1 MIFAKKIEPIFRNE
15 FVKIWN
21 FGKVS
26 QGIVKNEESNSHIH
40 FLIVTKQQTQM
51 SSYQLGKWD
60 LTELVKNP
68 KSPAF
73 QKQIQELE
81 RQAKKFEKIKSKLN
95 PKMSSK
101 QFMNI
106 LHQVEEISEN
116 MSRIGGYASLSYSS
130 DTQSDEATS
139 LMTKMSKLG
148 SEISNKI
155 LFFDLWWKTQ
165 VDNKNAKRLM
175 KDAGELTE
183 YLSHKRLFAKYALSE
198 PEERIINT
206 LDVTGISA
214 LVKLYDKITNSFEY
228 KMKVGS
234 KIKTM
239 TREELTNYVRSTNPK
254 IRETAYKTILSK
266 YSENKGVVGE
276 IYQNIVQN
284 WKDEGIEI
292 RGYKS
297 PISMRNIGN
306 DVDDKTIDSLLS
318 ICKKNSPIF
327 QKFFIQK
334 AKMLKMK
341 KLRRYDLYAPAA
353 ANIKEKNYSYD
364 KSVKLVFESLGKF
377 SSTLEEHARKVFNEN
392 HIDSDIRQG
401 KRDGAFCSTLTP
413 KITPYVLVNF
423 TGKSRD
429 VFTLAHELGHAVH
442 SQTAQDRS
450 ILVQDAPLPLAETA
464 STFSELLL
472 YDNLSNKISD
482 DEKKAMLSE
491 KIDDLYATILR
502 QSFFTIFEVDAHKQI
517 GNGTTIDEISNT
529 YLKNLKVQFGNSVSL
544 SDDFEI
550 EWSCIPHFYH
560 TPFYCYAYSFG
571 NLLALSLFQRYKK
584 EGKDFVPAYIN
595 ILAAGGSKKPEK
607 LLSEYGFDITSPKF
621 WQEGFDYVKDQVNTL
636 ASLN

>member
-1 MIFAKKIEPIFRNE
+1 MAE
-15 FVKIWN
+15 
-21 FGKVS
+21 
-26 QGIVKNEESNSHIH
+26 
-40 FLIVTKQQTQM
+40 
-51 SSYQLGKWD
+51 YQLGGWD
-60 LTELVKNP
+60 LSELVKNP

-81 RQAKKFEKIKSKLN
+81 KQAKKFEKIKSNLD

-101 QFMNI
+101 RFRGI
-106 LHQVEEISEN
+106 LQNVEEISEK
-116 MSRIGGYASLSYSS
+116 MSKIGGYASLSYSS

-139 LMTKMSKLG
+139 LMTRMSKLG

-165 VDNKNAKRLM
+165 VDEKNAKRLI

-183 YLSHKRLFAKYALSE
+183 YLVHKRLFAKYALSE

-214 LVKLYDKITNSFEY
+214 LVKLYDKITNAYEY
-228 KMKVGS
+228 KMKIGNKT
-234 KIKTM
+234 KIM
-239 TREELTNYVRSTNPK
+239 TREELTNYVRSTSPK
-254 IRETAYKTILSK
+254 IRETAYKTILTK
-266 YSENKGVVGE
+266 YTENKGVIGE
-276 IYQNIVQN
+276 IYQNIVLN
-284 WKDEGIEI
+284 WRDEGIEI

-306 DVDDKTIDSLLS
+306 DVDDKTIESLLS
-318 ICKKNSPIF
+318 VCRKNSPVF
-327 QKFFIQK
+327 QKFFAQK
-334 AKMLKMK
+334 AKMLKIK
-341 KLRRYDLYAPAA
+341 KLRRYDVYAPAA
-353 ANIKEKNYSYD
+353 ANIKEKNYTYS

-377 SSTLEEHARKVFNEN
+377 SETLEGFARKVFNEN
-392 HIDSDIRQG
+392 HIDSAIRQG

-423 TGKSRD
+423 TGNSRD

-442 SQTAQDRS
+442 SQAAQNRS

-472 YDNLSNKISD
+472 YDNLSDKISD
-482 DEKKAMLSE
+482 DEKKIMLSE
-491 KIDDLYATILR
+491 KIDDLYATIMR

-517 GNGTTIDEISNT
+517 GKGTTVDEISKT
-529 YLKNLKVQFGNSVSL
+529 YLQNLKEQFGNSVSL
-544 SDDFEI
+544 SEDFAI

-584 EGKDFVPAYIN
+584 EGKDFVSSYIN

-607 LLSEYGFDITSPKF
+607 LLSEYGFDIRSPKF
-621 WQEGFDYVKDQVNTL
+621 WQEGFDYVDEQVKTL
-636 ASLN
+636 SSLN

>member
-1 MIFAKKIEPIFRNE
+1 M
-15 FVKIWN
+15 
-21 FGKVS
+21 S
-26 QGIVKNEESNSHIH
+26 Q
-40 FLIVTKQQTQM
+40 
-51 SSYQLGKWD
+51 YQLGTWD
-60 LTELVKNP
+60 LSELAKNP

-81 RQAKKFEKIKSKLN
+81 NQAKKFEKIKSKLD

-101 QFMNI
+101 KFMEMLSQI
-106 LHQVEEISEN
+106 EEISEK
-116 MSRIGGYASLSYSS
+116 MSKIGGYASLSYSS

-139 LMTKMSKLG
+139 LMTRMSKLG
-148 SEISNKI
+148 SDISNKI

-165 VDNKNAKRLM
+165 IDEKNAKRLI
-175 KDAGELTE
+175 KDAGELSE
-183 YLSHKRLFAKYALSE
+183 YLAHKRLIAKYSLSE

-214 LVKLYDKITNSFEY
+214 LVKLYDKITNAFEY
-228 KMKVGS
+228 QMKIGG
-234 KIKTM
+234 KTKKM
-239 TREELTNYVRSTNPK
+239 TREELTNYVRDTNPK
-254 IRETAYKTILSK
+254 IRETAYKTILGK
-266 YSENKGVVGE
+266 YNENKGVVGE
-276 IYQNIVQN
+276 IYQNIVLN
-284 WKDEGIEI
+284 WKDEGIDI
-292 RGYKS
+292 RGYKT

-306 DVDDKTIDSLLS
+306 DVDDKTIESLLAV
-318 ICKKNSPIF
+318 CKKNAPVF
-327 QKFFIQK
+327 QKFFVQK

-341 KLRRYDLYAPAA
+341 KLRRYDIYAPAA
-353 ANIKEKNYSYD
+353 ANIKEKNYSYN
-364 KSVKLVFESLGKF
+364 KSVKLVFESLGRF
-377 SSTLEEHARKVFNEN
+377 SSTLEDFARKVFNEN
-392 HIDSDIRQG
+392 HIDSSVRQG

-442 SQTAQDRS
+442 SQAAQERS

-472 YDNLSNKISD
+472 YDNISDKISD
-482 DEKKAMLSE
+482 DEKKIMLSE

-517 GNGTTIDEISNT
+517 GEGTTIDEISKT
-529 YLKNLKVQFGNSVSL
+529 YLQNLKQQFGKSVDVT
-544 SDDFEI
+544 DDFAI

-584 EGKDFVPAYIN
+584 EGRDFVPAYID

-607 LLSEYGFDITSPKF
+607 LLQEHGLDIRSTKF
-621 WQEGFDYVKDQVNTL
+621 WQEGFDYVSKQVKTL
-636 ASLN
+636 SSLN

>member
-1 MIFAKKIEPIFRNE
+1 MN
-15 FVKIWN
+15 
-21 FGKVS
+21 
-26 QGIVKNEESNSHIH
+26 H
-40 FLIVTKQQTQM
+40 FLIVRI
-51 SSYQLGKWD
+51 SHQLMTTYHPGIWD
-60 LTELVKNP
+60 LTKLVKNP

-73 QKQIQELE
+73 QKQIKELE
-81 RQAKKFEKIKSKLN
+81 KQAVSFEKIKSKLN
-95 PKMSSK
+95 PKISSTNFK
-101 QFMNI
+101 NI
-106 LHQVEEISEN
+106 LQQVEEISEN

-130 DTQSDEATS
+130 NTQSDEATS
-139 LMTKMSKLG
+139 LMSRMSKLG

-165 VDNKNAKRLM
+165 VDEKNAKRLM
-175 KDAGELTE
+175 KDAGELRE

-198 PEERIINT
+198 PEEKIINT

-214 LVKLYDKITNSFEY
+214 LVKLYDKITNSYEY
-228 KMKVGS
+228 KMKIGNKNKVL
-234 KIKTM
+234 

-254 IRETAYKTILSK
+254 IRETAYKTILGK
-266 YSENKGVVGE
+266 YIENKGVIGE
-276 IYQNIVQN
+276 IYQNIVRN

-306 DVDDKTIDSLLS
+306 DVDDKTIESLLAV
-318 ICKKNSPIF
+318 CRKNSPVF
-327 QKFFIQK
+327 QKFFQQK
-334 AKMLKMK
+334 AKMLKLK
-341 KLRRYDLYAPAA
+341 KLRRYDVYAPAT
-353 ANIKEKNYSYD
+353 ANIKEKNYTYD

-377 SSTLEEHARKVFNEN
+377 SSTLEDYAKKVFNEN
-392 HIDSDIRQG
+392 HVDSEIRQG
-401 KRDGAFCSTLTP
+401 KRDGAFCSTLSPKRTP
-413 KITPYVLVNF
+413 FVLVNF

-442 SQTAQDRS
+442 SQAAQDRS

-472 YDNLSNKISD
+472 YDNLSDKISNN
-482 DEKKAMLSE
+482 EKKIMLSE

-502 QSFFTIFEVDAHKQI
+502 QSFFTIFEVNAHKQI
-517 GNGTTIDEISNT
+517 GEGTTIDEISKL
-529 YLKNLKVQFGNSVSL
+529 YLQNLKEQFGNSVTL
-544 SDDFEI
+544 SDDFAI

-607 LLSEYGFDITSPKF
+607 LLSEYGFDIRSPKF
-621 WQEGFDYVKDQVNTL
+621 WQEGFDYVKEQVKAL
-636 ASLN
+636 SALN

>member
-1 MIFAKKIEPIFRNE
+1 
-15 FVKIWN
+15 
-21 FGKVS
+21 
-26 QGIVKNEESNSHIH
+26 
-40 FLIVTKQQTQM
+40 M
-51 SSYQLGKWD
+51 SSYQLGTWD
-60 LTELVKNP
+60 LTKLVKNP
-68 KSPAF
+68 KGPAF
-73 QKQIQELE
+73 QKQIKELE
-81 RQAKKFEKIKSKLN
+81 SQAIKFEKMKSKLD

-116 MSRIGGYASLSYSS
+116 MNKIGGYASLSYSS

-148 SEISNKI
+148 AEISNKI

-165 VDNKNAKRLM
+165 VDEKNAKRLM
-175 KDAGELTE
+175 KDAGEITE

-228 KMKVGS
+228 KMKIGNKS
-234 KIKTM
+234 KVM

-266 YSENKGVVGE
+266 YSDNKGVVGE
-276 IYQNIVQN
+276 IYQNIVLN

-292 RGYKS
+292 RGYES

-306 DVDDKTIDSLLS
+306 DIDDKTIESLLS
-318 ICKKNSPIF
+318 VCKKNSPVF
-327 QKFFIQK
+327 QKFFVQK
-334 AKMLKMK
+334 AKMLNMK
-341 KLRRYDLYAPAA
+341 KLRRYDLYAPATSK
-353 ANIKEKNYSYD
+353 IKEKNYSYD

-377 SSTLEEHARKVFNEN
+377 SSTLEEYARKVFNEN
-392 HIDSDIRQG
+392 HIDSAIRQG
-401 KRDGAFCSTLTP
+401 KRDGAFCSTLSP

-442 SQTAQDRS
+442 SQAAQDRS

-472 YDNLSNKISD
+472 YDNISDKISD
-482 DEKKAMLSE
+482 NEKKVMLSE

-502 QSFFTIFEVDAHKQI
+502 QSFFTIFEIDAHKQI
-517 GNGTTIDEISNT
+517 GEGTTIDEISKT
-529 YLKNLKVQFGNSVSL
+529 YLNNLKAQFGNSMSL
-544 SDDFEI
+544 TEDFAI

-584 EGKDFVPAYIN
+584 EGKDFVPAYIS

-607 LLSEYGFDITSPKF
+607 LLAEYGFDISSPKF
-621 WQEGFDYVKDQVNTL
+621 WQEGFNYVKEQVKAL
-636 ASLN
+636 SLLN

>member
-1 MIFAKKIEPIFRNE
+1 
-15 FVKIWN
+15 
-21 FGKVS
+21 
-26 QGIVKNEESNSHIH
+26 
-40 FLIVTKQQTQM
+40 M
-51 SSYQLGKWD
+51 SEYKLDKWD
-60 LTELVKNP
+60 LSELAKDP

-73 QKQIQELE
+73 QKQIRDVEAM
-81 RQAKKFEKIKSKLN
+81 AKKFEKIKTNLD
-95 PKMSSK
+95 PKMTSK
-101 QFMNI
+101 KFMDI
-106 LHQVEEISEN
+106 LHEVEEISEK
-116 MSRIGGYASLSYSS
+116 MSKIGGYASLSYSA

-139 LMTKMSKLG
+139 LMTRMSKLG

-165 VDNKNAKRLM
+165 VDDKNAKRLI
-175 KDAGELTE
+175 KDSGELAE

-198 PEERIINT
+198 PEEKIINT

-214 LVKLYDKITNSFEY
+214 LVKLYDKMTSVYEY
-228 KMKVGS
+228 KMKVGN
-234 KIKTM
+234 KIKKM
-239 TREELTNYVRSTNPK
+239 TREEITNYIRNANPK
-254 IRETAYKTILSK
+254 IRETAYKTILTK
-266 YSENKGVVGE
+266 YTENKGVIGE
-276 IYQNIVQN
+276 IYQNIVLN

-306 DVDDKTIDSLLS
+306 NVDDKTIESLLTV
-318 ICKKNSPIF
+318 CKRNSPVF

-353 ANIKEKNYSYD
+353 ANIKEKNYQYD
-364 KSVKLVFESLGKF
+364 KSVKLVFESLKRF
-377 SSTLEEHARKVFNEN
+377 SPKLEEFARKVFNEK
-392 HIDSDIRQG
+392 HVDSSIRVG

-423 TGKSRD
+423 TGKTRD

-472 YDNLSNKISD
+472 YDNLSDKITD
-482 DEKKAMLSE
+482 DEKRIMLSE
-491 KIDDLYATILR
+491 KIDDLYATIMR
-502 QSFFTIFEVDAHKQI
+502 QSFFTIFEVAAHEQI
-517 GNGTTIDEISNT
+517 GKGTTIDEISKT
-529 YLKNLKVQFGNSVSL
+529 YLQNLKEQFGNSVAVSE
-544 SDDFEI
+544 DFAI

-584 EGKDFVPAYIN
+584 EGTDFVSSYIN

-607 LLSEYGFDITSPKF
+607 LLAEYGFDISSQKF
-621 WQEGFDYVKDQVNTL
+621 WQEGFDYVESQVRAL
-636 ASLN
+636 SALN

>member
-1 MIFAKKIEPIFRNE
+1 MPE
-15 FVKIWN
+15 
-21 FGKVS
+21 
-26 QGIVKNEESNSHIH
+26 
-40 FLIVTKQQTQM
+40 
-51 SSYQLGKWD
+51 YQLGKWN

-68 KSPAF
+68 KSQAF

-81 RQAKKFEKIKSKLN
+81 RQASKFEKIKSKLD

-101 QFMNI
+101 QFMKI
-106 LHQVEEISEN
+106 IQQVEEISEN
-116 MSRIGGYASLSYSS
+116 MSKIGGYASLAYSS

-165 VDNKNAKRLM
+165 IDEKNAKRLM
-175 KDAGELTE
+175 VNAGEITE

-214 LVKLYDKITNSFEY
+214 LVKLYDKITNAFEY
-228 KMKVGS
+228 KMNIGNKS
-234 KIKTM
+234 KIM

-254 IRETAYKTILSK
+254 LRETAYKTMLTK
-266 YSENKGVVGE
+266 YFDNKGVVGE
-276 IYQNIVQN
+276 IYQNIVLN

-292 RGYKS
+292 RRYKS

-318 ICKKNSPIF
+318 VCKKNSPVF

-341 KLRRYDLYAPAA
+341 KLRRYDLYAPATSS
-353 ANIKEKNYSYD
+353 IKEKNYSYNN
-364 KSVKLVFESLGKF
+364 SVKLVFESLGKF
-377 SSTLEEHARKVFNEN
+377 SDKLEEYARKVFNEN
-392 HIDSDIRQG
+392 HIDSEIRQG

-413 KITPYVLVNF
+413 KITPFVLVNF

-442 SQTAQDRS
+442 SQAAQDRS

-472 YDNLSNKISD
+472 YDNLSEKISD
-482 DEKKAMLSE
+482 DEKKIMLSE

-517 GNGTTIDEISNT
+517 GEGTTIDEISKT
-529 YLKNLKVQFGNSVSL
+529 YLQNLKVQFGDSVSL
-544 SDDFEI
+544 TDDFAI

-584 EGKDFVPAYIN
+584 EGKDFVPSYID
-595 ILAAGGSKKPEK
+595 ILSAGGSKKPEK
-607 LLSEYGFDITSPKF
+607 LLSEQGFDIASPKF
-621 WQEGFDYVKDQVNTL
+621 WQEGFDYVKKQVGTL

>member
-1 MIFAKKIEPIFRNE
+1 MSEYKLDK
-15 FVKIWN
+15 WN
-21 FGKVS
+21 
-26 QGIVKNEESNSHIH
+26 
-40 FLIVTKQQTQM
+40 
-51 SSYQLGKWD
+51 
-60 LTELVKNP
+60 LTELVKDP

-73 QKQIQELE
+73 QKQISDLE
-81 RQAKKFEKIKSKLN
+81 ALAKKFEKIKSKLD

-101 QFMNI
+101 KFMDI
-106 LHQVEEISEN
+106 LHEIEDISEK
-116 MSRIGGYASLSYSS
+116 MSRIGGYASLSYSA

-139 LMTKMSKLG
+139 LMTRMSKLG

-165 VDNKNAKRLM
+165 VDDKNAKRLI
-175 KDAGELTE
+175 KDSGELSE

-198 PEERIINT
+198 PEEKIINT

-214 LVKLYDKITNSFEY
+214 LVKICDKMTSAYEY
-228 KMKVGS
+228 KMNVGG
-234 KIKTM
+234 KTKKM
-239 TREELTNYVRSTNPK
+239 TREEITNYIRNTNPK
-254 IRETAYKTILSK
+254 IRETAYKTILTK
-266 YSENKGVVGE
+266 YTENKGVLGE
-276 IYQNIVQN
+276 IYQNIVLN

-306 DVDDKTIDSLLS
+306 DIDDKTIESLLTV
-318 ICKKNSPIF
+318 CRRNSPVF
-327 QKFFIQK
+327 QKFFTQK

-353 ANIKEKNYSYD
+353 SNIKEKNYQYD
-364 KSVKLVFESLGKF
+364 KSVKLVFESLKRF
-377 SSTLEEHARKVFNEN
+377 SPKLEEFAKKVFNEK
-392 HIDSDIRQG
+392 HVDSSIRVG

-423 TGKSRD
+423 TGKTRD
-429 VFTLAHELGHAVH
+429 VFTLAHELGHAIH

-472 YDNLSNKISD
+472 YDNLSDRITD
-482 DEKKAMLSE
+482 DEKKIMLSE
-491 KIDDLYATILR
+491 KIDDLYATIMR
-502 QSFFTIFEVDAHKQI
+502 QAFFTIFEVAAHEQI
-517 GNGTTIDEISNT
+517 GKGTTVDEISKT
-529 YLKNLKVQFGNSVSL
+529 YLQNLKEQFGNSVVVSE
-544 SDDFEI
+544 DFAV

-584 EGKDFVPAYIN
+584 EGSDFVPSYIN

-607 LLSEYGFDITSPKF
+607 LLAEYGFDISSQKF
-621 WQEGFDYVKDQVNTL
+621 WQEGFDYIESQVKAL
-636 ASLN
+636 SALN

>member
-1 MIFAKKIEPIFRNE
+1 MTNYK
-15 FVKIWN
+15 
-21 FGKVS
+21 
-26 QGIVKNEESNSHIH
+26 
-40 FLIVTKQQTQM
+40 
-51 SSYQLGKWD
+51 LGTWD
-60 LTELVKNP
+60 LSELVKNP
-68 KSPAF
+68 KSLAF
-73 QKQIQELE
+73 QKQIKELE
-81 RQAKKFEKIKSKLN
+81 NQAIKFEKIKSKLN

-101 QFMNI
+101 KFMNI
-106 LHQVEEISEN
+106 IQQIEEISKN
-116 MSRIGGYASLSYSS
+116 MSKIGGYASLSYSS

-165 VDNKNAKRLM
+165 VDDKNAKRLM
-175 KDAGELTE
+175 KDAGEITE

-214 LVKLYDKITNSFEY
+214 LVKLYDKITNAFEY
-228 KMKVGS
+228 KMKIGNKS
-234 KIKTM
+234 KTM
-239 TREELTNYVRSTNPK
+239 TREEITNYVRSTNPK
-254 IRETAYKTILSK
+254 IRETAYKTILTK
-266 YSENKGVVGE
+266 YTENKGVVGE
-276 IYQNIVQN
+276 IYQNIVLN
-284 WKDEGIEI
+284 WRDEGIEI
-292 RGYKS
+292 RGYES

-306 DVDDKTIDSLLS
+306 DVDDKTIESLLS
-318 ICKKNSPIF
+318 ICRKNSPVF
-327 QKFFIQK
+327 QKFFVQK
-334 AKMLKMK
+334 AKMLKIK

-353 ANIKEKNYSYD
+353 ANIKEKNYAYD

-377 SSTLEEHARKVFNEN
+377 SNTLEEYARKVFNEN
-392 HIDSDIRQG
+392 HIDSAIRQG

-442 SQTAQDRS
+442 SQAAQDRS

-472 YDNLSNKISD
+472 YDNLSDKISD
-482 DEKKAMLSE
+482 NEKKIMLAE
-491 KIDDLYATILR
+491 KIDDLYATIMR
-502 QSFFTIFEVDAHKQI
+502 QSFFTIFEVDAHKQM
-517 GNGTTIDEISNT
+517 GKGTTINEISKT
-529 YLKNLKVQFGNSVSL
+529 YLQNLKEQFGNSVSL
-544 SDDFEI
+544 SDDFAI

-584 EGKDFVPAYIN
+584 EGKDFVPAYMS

-607 LLSEYGFDITSPKF
+607 LLAEYGFDIRSPKF
-621 WQEGFDYVKDQVNTL
+621 WQEGFDYVNEQVKAL
-636 ASLN
+636 ALLN

>member
-1 MIFAKKIEPIFRNE
+1 MVE
-15 FVKIWN
+15 
-21 FGKVS
+21 
-26 QGIVKNEESNSHIH
+26 
-40 FLIVTKQQTQM
+40 
-51 SSYQLGKWD
+51 YQLGGWD
-60 LTELVKNP
+60 LSELAKNP
-68 KSPAF
+68 KSQAF
-73 QKQIQELE
+73 QKQIKELE
-81 RQAKKFEKIKSKLN
+81 NQAKKFEKIKLKLD

-101 QFMNI
+101 KFMSI
-106 LHQVEEISEN
+106 LQDVEKISEK
-116 MSRIGGYASLSYSS
+116 MSKIGGYASLSYSS

-148 SEISNKI
+148 SEISNRI

-165 VDNKNAKRLM
+165 VDEKNAKRLI
-175 KDAGELTE
+175 KDAGELAE

-214 LVKLYDKITNSFEY
+214 LVKLYDKITNAYEY
-228 KMKVGS
+228 KMKIGS
-234 KIKTM
+234 KTKKM
-239 TREELTNYVRSTNPK
+239 TREELTNYVRSTSPK
-254 IRETAYKTILSK
+254 IRETAYKTILTK
-266 YSENKGVVGE
+266 YTENKGVIGE
-276 IYQNIVQN
+276 IYQNIVLN

-292 RGYKS
+292 RGYDS

-306 DVDDKTIDSLLS
+306 NVDDKTIESLLS
-318 ICKKNSPIF
+318 VCRKNSPIF
-327 QKFFIQK
+327 QKFFVQK
-334 AKMLKMK
+334 AKMLKIK
-341 KLRRYDLYAPAA
+341 KLRRYDVYAPAA
-353 ANIKEKNYSYD
+353 ANIKEKNYTYS

-377 SSTLEEHARKVFNEN
+377 SETLEEFARKVFNEN
-392 HIDSDIRQG
+392 HIDSSVRQG

-442 SQTAQDRS
+442 SQAAQDRS

-472 YDNLSNKISD
+472 YDNLSDKISD
-482 DEKKAMLSE
+482 DEKKIVLSE

-517 GNGTTIDEISNT
+517 GEGTTVNEISKT
-529 YLKNLKVQFGNSVSL
+529 YLQNLKEQFGNSVSL
-544 SDDFEI
+544 SEDFAI

-584 EGKDFVPAYIN
+584 EGKDFVSSYIN
-595 ILAAGGSKKPEK
+595 ILAAGGAKKPEK
-607 LLSEYGFDITSPKF
+607 LLSEYGFDIRSPKF
-621 WQEGFDYVKDQVNTL
+621 WQEGFDYVNEQVKAL
-636 ASLN
+636 SSLN

>member
-1 MIFAKKIEPIFRNE
+1 MSEYKLDK
-15 FVKIWN
+15 WN
-21 FGKVS
+21 
-26 QGIVKNEESNSHIH
+26 
-40 FLIVTKQQTQM
+40 
-51 SSYQLGKWD
+51 
-60 LTELVKNP
+60 LTELVKDP

-73 QKQIQELE
+73 QKQISDLE
-81 RQAKKFEKIKSKLN
+81 ALAKKFEKIKSKID

-101 QFMNI
+101 KFMDI
-106 LHQVEEISEN
+106 LHEIEDISEK
-116 MSRIGGYASLSYSS
+116 MSRIGGYASLSYSA

-139 LMTKMSKLG
+139 LMTRMSKLG

-165 VDNKNAKRLM
+165 VDDKNAKRLIVES
-175 KDAGELTE
+175 GELAE

-198 PEERIINT
+198 PEEKIINT

-214 LVKLYDKITNSFEY
+214 LVKLYDKMTSAYEY
-228 KMKVGS
+228 KMKVGD
-234 KIKTM
+234 KIKKM
-239 TREELTNYVRSTNPK
+239 TREEITNYIRSTNPK
-254 IRETAYKTILSK
+254 IRETAYKTILTK
-266 YSENKGVVGE
+266 YTENKGVIGE
-276 IYQNIVQN
+276 IYQNIVLN

-306 DVDDKTIDSLLS
+306 DVDDKTIESLLNV
-318 ICKKNSPIF
+318 CRKNSPVF

-341 KLRRYDLYAPAA
+341 KLRRYDLYAPSTS
-353 ANIKEKNYSYD
+353 NIKEKNYKYD
-364 KSVKLVFESLGKF
+364 KSVKIVFESLRRF
-377 SSTLEEHARKVFNEN
+377 SPKLEEFAKKVFDEK
-392 HIDSDIRQG
+392 HVDSSIRTG
-401 KRDGAFCSTLTP
+401 KRDGAFCSTLSP

-423 TGKSRD
+423 TGKTRD

-472 YDNLSNKISD
+472 YDNLSDKITD
-482 DEKKAMLSE
+482 DEKKIMLSE
-491 KIDDLYATILR
+491 KIDDMYATIMR
-502 QSFFTIFEVDAHKQI
+502 QAFFTIFEVATHEKI
-517 GNGTTIDEISNT
+517 GKGTTIDEISKT
-529 YLKNLKVQFGNSVSL
+529 YLQNLKEQFDNSVTVSE
-544 SDDFEI
+544 DFAI

-584 EGKDFVPAYIN
+584 EGVDFVSSYIN

-607 LLSEYGFDITSPKF
+607 LLSEYGFDISSQKF
-621 WQEGFDYVKDQVNTL
+621 WQEGFDYIESQVRAL
-636 ASLN
+636 SALN

>member
-1 MIFAKKIEPIFRNE
+1 
-15 FVKIWN
+15 
-21 FGKVS
+21 
-26 QGIVKNEESNSHIH
+26 
-40 FLIVTKQQTQM
+40 M
-51 SSYQLGKWD
+51 SEYQIGRWD
-60 LTELVKNP
+60 LSELTKNP
-68 KSPAF
+68 KGPAF
-73 QKQIQELE
+73 QKQIMGLE
-81 RQAKKFEKIKSKLN
+81 KQARKFEKMKSKLD

-101 QFMNI
+101 KFMNI
-106 LHQVEEISEN
+106 LQQVEVMSEK
-116 MSRIGGYASLSYSS
+116 MSKIGGYASLSYSS

-139 LMTKMSKLG
+139 LMTQMSKLG

-165 VDNKNAKRLM
+165 VDEKNAKRLM

-183 YLSHKRLFAKYALSE
+183 YLSHKRLFAKYSLSE

-206 LDVTGISA
+206 LDVTGITA
-214 LVKLYDKITNSFEY
+214 LVKLYDKITNAYEY
-228 KMKVGS
+228 KMKIGNKT
-234 KIKTM
+234 KIM

-254 IRETAYKTILSK
+254 VRETAYKTMLTK
-266 YSENKGVVGE
+266 YTKNKGVIGE
-276 IYQNIVQN
+276 IYQNIVLN
-284 WKDEGIEI
+284 WRDEGIEI
-292 RGYKS
+292 RGYKT

-306 DVDDKTIDSLLS
+306 DVDDKTIESLLS
-318 ICKKNSPIF
+318 VCKKNSSVF
-327 QKFFIQK
+327 QKFFVQK

-353 ANIKEKNYSYD
+353 ANIKEKNYTYN

-377 SSTLEEHARKVFNEN
+377 SKTLEEFARKVFNEN
-392 HIDSDIRQG
+392 HIDSSVRQG
-401 KRDGAFCSTLTP
+401 KRDGAFCSTLSP

-442 SQTAQDRS
+442 SQAAQNRS

-472 YDNLSNKISD
+472 YDNLSDKISD
-482 DEKKAMLSE
+482 DEKKIMLSE

-517 GNGTTIDEISNT
+517 GKGTTVDEISKT
-529 YLKNLKVQFGNSVSL
+529 YLQNLKEQFGNSVSL
-544 SDDFEI
+544 SEDFAI

-584 EGKDFVPAYIN
+584 EGKDFVSSYIN
-595 ILAAGGSKKPEK
+595 ILSAGGSKKPEK
-607 LLSEYGFDITSPKF
+607 LLSEYGFDIRSPKF
-621 WQEGFDYVKDQVNTL
+621 WQDGFDYVNQQVKAL
-636 ASLN
+636 SSLN

>member
-1 MIFAKKIEPIFRNE
+1 MYKKHEY
-15 FVKIWN
+15 
-21 FGKVS
+21 
-26 QGIVKNEESNSHIH
+26 
-40 FLIVTKQQTQM
+40 QM
-51 SSYQLGKWD
+51 TEIQLGRWD
-60 LTELVKNP
+60 LSELTKNP
-68 KSPAF
+68 KGPAF
-73 QKQIQELE
+73 QKQIQKLE
-81 RQAKKFEKIKSKLN
+81 KQARKFERIKSKLD

-101 QFMNI
+101 KFMGI
-106 LHQVEEISEN
+106 LQQVEEMSEK
-116 MSRIGGYASLSYSS
+116 MSKIGGYASLSYSS

-139 LMTKMSKLG
+139 LMTQMSKLG

-165 VDNKNAKRLM
+165 VDKKNAKRLM
-175 KDAGELTE
+175 KNAGELTE
-183 YLSHKRLFAKYALSE
+183 YLLHKRLFAKYALSE

-214 LVKLYDKITNSFEY
+214 LVKLYDKITNAYEY
-228 KMKVGS
+228 KMKIGN
-234 KIKTM
+234 KTQTM

-254 IRETAYKTILSK
+254 IRETAYKTILTK
-266 YSENKGVVGE
+266 YTENKGVIGE
-276 IYQNIVQN
+276 IYQNIVLN
-284 WKDEGIEI
+284 WRDEGIEI
-292 RGYKS
+292 RGYKT

-306 DVDDKTIDSLLS
+306 DVDDKTIESLLS
-318 ICKKNSPIF
+318 VCKKNSSVF
-327 QKFFIQK
+327 QKFFVQK

-353 ANIKEKNYSYD
+353 ANIKEKNYTYK

-377 SSTLEEHARKVFNEN
+377 SETLEEFARKVFNEN
-392 HIDSDIRQG
+392 HIDSSVRQG
-401 KRDGAFCSTLTP
+401 KRDGAFCSTLSP

-442 SQTAQDRS
+442 SQAAQDRS

-472 YDNLSNKISD
+472 YDNLSDKISD
-482 DEKKAMLSE
+482 DEKKIVLSE

-517 GNGTTIDEISNT
+517 GKGTTVDEISKT
-529 YLKNLKVQFGNSVSL
+529 YLQNLKEQFGNSVSL
-544 SDDFEI
+544 SEDFAI

-584 EGKDFVPAYIN
+584 EGKDFVPSYIN
-595 ILAAGGSKKPEK
+595 ILAAGGSKKPER
-607 LLSEYGFDITSPKF
+607 LLLEYGFDIRSPKF
-621 WQEGFDYVKDQVNTL
+621 WQQGFDYVHEQVKAL
-636 ASLN
+636 SSLN

>member
-1 MIFAKKIEPIFRNE
+1 MTNYK
-15 FVKIWN
+15 
-21 FGKVS
+21 
-26 QGIVKNEESNSHIH
+26 
-40 FLIVTKQQTQM
+40 
-51 SSYQLGKWD
+51 LGTWD
-60 LTELVKNP
+60 LSELVKNP
-68 KSPAF
+68 KSLAF
-73 QKQIQELE
+73 QKQIKELE
-81 RQAKKFEKIKSKLN
+81 NQAIKFEKIKSKLN

-101 QFMNI
+101 KFMNI
-106 LHQVEEISEN
+106 IQQIEEISKN
-116 MSRIGGYASLSYSS
+116 MSKIGGYASLSYSS

-165 VDNKNAKRLM
+165 VDDKNAKRLM
-175 KDAGELTE
+175 KDAGEITE

-214 LVKLYDKITNSFEY
+214 LVKLYDKITNAFEY
-228 KMKVGS
+228 KMKIGNKS
-234 KIKTM
+234 KTM

-254 IRETAYKTILSK
+254 IRETAYKTILTK
-266 YSENKGVVGE
+266 YTESKGVVGE
-276 IYQNIVQN
+276 IYQNIVLN
-284 WKDEGIEI
+284 WRDEGIEI
-292 RGYKS
+292 RGYES

-306 DVDDKTIDSLLS
+306 DVDDKTIESLLS
-318 ICKKNSPIF
+318 ICRKNSPVF
-327 QKFFIQK
+327 QKFFVQK

-353 ANIKEKNYSYD
+353 ANIKEKNYAYD

-377 SSTLEEHARKVFNEN
+377 SNTLEEYARKVFNES
-392 HIDSDIRQG
+392 HIDSAIRQG

-442 SQTAQDRS
+442 SQAAQDRS

-472 YDNLSNKISD
+472 YDNLSDKISD
-482 DEKKAMLSE
+482 NEKKIMLAE
-491 KIDDLYATILR
+491 KIDDLYATIMR

-517 GNGTTIDEISNT
+517 GEGTTINEISKT
-529 YLKNLKVQFGNSVSL
+529 YLQNLKEQFGNSVSL
-544 SDDFEI
+544 SDDFAI

-584 EGKDFVPAYIN
+584 EGKDFVPAYMS

-607 LLSEYGFDITSPKF
+607 LLAEYGFDIRSPKF
-621 WQEGFDYVKDQVNTL
+621 WQEGFDYVNEQVKVL

>member
-1 MIFAKKIEPIFRNE
+1 
-15 FVKIWN
+15 
-21 FGKVS
+21 
-26 QGIVKNEESNSHIH
+26 
-40 FLIVTKQQTQM
+40 M
-51 SSYQLGKWD
+51 SKYQPGEWD
-60 LTELVKNP
+60 LTELAKNP

-73 QKQIQELE
+73 QKQILE
-81 RQAKKFEKIKSKLN
+81 IEKQATKFEKIKSKLE
-95 PKMSSK
+95 PKISSK
-101 QFMNI
+101 KFMGI
-106 LHQVEEISEN
+106 LKEIEEISEK
-116 MSRIGGYASLSYSS
+116 MSKIGGYASLSYSS

-148 SEISNKI
+148 SEISNKV

-165 VDNKNAKRLM
+165 VDEKNAKRLM
-175 KDAGELTE
+175 KDTGELNE
-183 YLSHKRLFAKYALSE
+183 YLSHKRLFAKYSLSE
-198 PEERIINT
+198 PEEKIINT

-214 LVKLYDKITNSFEY
+214 LVKLYDKITNAYEY
-228 KMKVGS
+228 KMKIGNKT
-234 KIKTM
+234 KIL
-239 TREELTNYVRSTNPK
+239 TREELTNYVRNTNSK
-254 IRETAYKTILSK
+254 IRETAYKTILTK
-266 YSENKGVVGE
+266 YTQNKGVTGE
-276 IYQNIVQN
+276 IYQNIVLN
-284 WKDEGIEI
+284 WRDEGIEI
-292 RGYKS
+292 RGYDS

-306 DVDDKTIDSLLS
+306 DIDDKTIDSLLS
-318 ICKKNSPIF
+318 VCRKNSSVF

-353 ANIKEKNYSYD
+353 ANIKEKNYSYNT
-364 KSVKLVFESLGKF
+364 SVKLVFESLGKF
-377 SSTLEEHARKVFNEN
+377 SETLEMFARKVFDEN
-392 HIDSDIRQG
+392 HVDSSIRRG

-442 SQTAQDRS
+442 SQAAQDRS

-472 YDNLSNKISD
+472 YDNLSDKISD
-482 DEKKAMLSE
+482 NEKKIILSE

-502 QSFFTIFEVDAHKQI
+502 QSFFTIFEIDAHKQI
-517 GNGTTIDEISNT
+517 GNGTTVEGISKI
-529 YLKNLKVQFGNSVSL
+529 YLQNLKEQFGNSINL
-544 SDDFEI
+544 SEDFAI

-607 LLSEYGFDITSPKF
+607 LLSEYGFNIRSPKF
-621 WQEGFDYVKDQVNTL
+621 WQEGFDYVKEQVKAL
-636 ASLN
+636 SSLN

>member
-1 MIFAKKIEPIFRNE
+1 MTEIK
-15 FVKIWN
+15 
-21 FGKVS
+21 
-26 QGIVKNEESNSHIH
+26 
-40 FLIVTKQQTQM
+40 
-51 SSYQLGKWD
+51 LGRWD
-60 LTELVKNP
+60 LSELTKNA
-68 KSPAF
+68 KGPAF
-73 QKQIQELE
+73 QKQIQKLE
-81 RQAKKFEKIKSKLN
+81 KQARKFEKIKLKLD

-101 QFMNI
+101 KFMSI
-106 LHQVEEISEN
+106 LQQVEEMSEK
-116 MSRIGGYASLSYSS
+116 MSKIGGYASLSYSS

-139 LMTKMSKLG
+139 LMTQMSKLG

-165 VDNKNAKRLM
+165 VDKKNAKRLM
-175 KDAGELTE
+175 KNAGELTE
-183 YLSHKRLFAKYALSE
+183 YLLHKRLFAKYALSE

-214 LVKLYDKITNSFEY
+214 LVKLYDKITNAYEY
-228 KMKVGS
+228 KMKIGNTT
-234 KIKTM
+234 KIM

-254 IRETAYKTILSK
+254 IRETAYKTILTK
-266 YSENKGVVGE
+266 YTENKGVIGE
-276 IYQNIVQN
+276 IYQNIVLN
-284 WKDEGIEI
+284 WRDEGIEI
-292 RGYKS
+292 RGYKT

-306 DVDDKTIDSLLS
+306 DVDDKTIESLLS
-318 ICKKNSPIF
+318 VCKKNSSVF
-327 QKFFIQK
+327 QKFFVQK
-334 AKMLKMK
+334 AKMLKIK

-353 ANIKEKNYSYD
+353 ANIKEKNYTYN

-377 SSTLEEHARKVFNEN
+377 SETLEGFARKVFNEN
-392 HIDSDIRQG
+392 HIDSSIRQG
-401 KRDGAFCSTLTP
+401 KRDGAFCSTLSP

-442 SQTAQDRS
+442 SQAAQDRS

-472 YDNLSNKISD
+472 YDNLADKISD
-482 DEKKAMLSE
+482 DEKKIVLSE

-517 GNGTTIDEISNT
+517 GKGTTVDEISKT
-529 YLKNLKVQFGNSVSL
+529 YLQNLKEQFGNSVSL
-544 SDDFEI
+544 SEDFAI

-584 EGKDFVPAYIN
+584 EGKDFVPSYIN
-595 ILAAGGSKKPEK
+595 ILAAGGSKKPES
-607 LLSEYGFDITSPKF
+607 LLSEYGFNIRSPKF
-621 WQEGFDYVKDQVNTL
+621 WQEGFDYVNEQIKTL
-636 ASLN
+636 SSLN

>member
-1 MIFAKKIEPIFRNE
+1 
-15 FVKIWN
+15 
-21 FGKVS
+21 
-26 QGIVKNEESNSHIH
+26 
-40 FLIVTKQQTQM
+40 M

-60 LTELVKNP
+60 LSELVKNP

-81 RQAKKFEKIKSKLN
+81 RQARKFEKIKSKLN
-95 PKMSSK
+95 PKISSK
-101 QFMNI
+101 QFINI

-116 MSRIGGYASLSYSS
+116 MSKIGGYASLSYSS

-139 LMTKMSKLG
+139 LITRMTKLG

-165 VDNKNAKRLM
+165 IDEKNAKRLM
-175 KDAGELTE
+175 KDAGEITE

-228 KMKVGS
+228 KMKIGNKS
-234 KIKTM
+234 KIM

-306 DVDDKTIDSLLS
+306 DVDDKTIESLLRV
-318 ICKKNSPIF
+318 CKKNSPIF
-327 QKFFIQK
+327 QKFFLQK

-392 HIDSDIRQG
+392 HIDSSIRPG

-429 VFTLAHELGHAVH
+429 VFTLAHEIGHAVH
-442 SQTAQDRS
+442 SQAAQDRS
-450 ILVQDAPLPLAETA
+450 ILVHDAPLPLAETA

-491 KIDDLYATILR
+491 KIDDLYATIMR

-517 GNGTTIDEISNT
+517 GEGTTIDEISKT
-529 YLKNLKVQFGNSVSL
+529 YLQNLKVQFGNAVSL
-544 SDDFEI
+544 SDDFAI

-584 EGKDFVPAYIN
+584 EGKDFAPAYTS

-607 LLSEYGFDITSPKF
+607 LLSEYGLDITSPKF
-621 WQEGFDYVKDQVNTL
+621 WQEGFDYIKDQVNAL
-636 ASLN
+636 SSLK

>member
-1 MIFAKKIEPIFRNE
+1 MTNYK
-15 FVKIWN
+15 
-21 FGKVS
+21 
-26 QGIVKNEESNSHIH
+26 
-40 FLIVTKQQTQM
+40 
-51 SSYQLGKWD
+51 LGTWD
-60 LTELVKNP
+60 LSELVKNP
-68 KSPAF
+68 KSLVF
-73 QKQIQELE
+73 QKQIKELE
-81 RQAKKFEKIKSKLN
+81 NQAIKFEKIKSKLD

-101 QFMNI
+101 KFMSI
-106 LHQVEEISEN
+106 IQQIEEISKN
-116 MSRIGGYASLSYSS
+116 MSKIGGYASLSYSS

-165 VDNKNAKRLM
+165 VDDKNAKRLM
-175 KDAGELTE
+175 KDAGEITE

-214 LVKLYDKITNSFEY
+214 LVKLYDKITNAFEY
-228 KMKVGS
+228 KMKIGNKS
-234 KIKTM
+234 KTM

-254 IRETAYKTILSK
+254 IRETAYKTILTK
-266 YSENKGVVGE
+266 YTENKGVVGE
-276 IYQNIVQN
+276 IYQNIVLN
-284 WKDEGIEI
+284 WRDEGIEI
-292 RGYKS
+292 RGYES

-306 DVDDKTIDSLLS
+306 DVDDKTIESLLS
-318 ICKKNSPIF
+318 ICRKNSPVF
-327 QKFFIQK
+327 QKFFVQK

-353 ANIKEKNYSYD
+353 ANIKEKNYAYD

-377 SSTLEEHARKVFNEN
+377 SNTLEEYARKVFNEN
-392 HIDSDIRQG
+392 HIDSAIRQG

-442 SQTAQDRS
+442 SQAAQDRS

-472 YDNLSNKISD
+472 YDNLSDKISD
-482 DEKKAMLSE
+482 NEKKIMLAE
-491 KIDDLYATILR
+491 KIDDLYATIMR

-517 GNGTTIDEISNT
+517 GEGTTINEISKT
-529 YLKNLKVQFGNSVSL
+529 YLQNLKEQFGNSVSL
-544 SDDFEI
+544 SDDFAI

-584 EGKDFVPAYIN
+584 EGKDFVPAYMS

-607 LLSEYGFDITSPKF
+607 LLAEYGFDIRSPKF
-621 WQEGFDYVKDQVNTL
+621 WQEGFDYVNEQVKAL
-636 ASLN
+636 ALLN